1 MHDQLGFIP
10 EIQCWFRIEN
20 LINVNSWKKK
30 KTRDL
35 VNTCR
40 ESIWLNTTSIHYVFK
55 VRKLRKEVIFV
66 NLIKDIYKKVTIIFS
81 GRKTR
86 FFPHKIRVK
95 VRKSSLTTP
104 IQHKNRSLS
113 NKCSMVTKRNKTHAD
128 WKGRNQAVPVLRW
141 NVALYT
147 KLHRIKTIPRTNE
160 FSKFAGIRSKHTSQL
175 YFSMLAMYIG
185 YQNFNR

>member
-1 MHDQLGFIP
+1 MK
-10 EIQCWFRIEN
+10 EE
-20 LINVNSWKKK
+20 
-30 KTRDL
+30 KTNDHII
-35 VNTCR
+35 TCR

-66 NLIKDIYKKVTIIFS
+66 NLIKDIYKKATIILS
-81 GRKTR
+81 GRNTR

-95 VRKSSLTTP
+95 VRMSSLTTP
-104 IQHKNRSLS
+104 IQHKNRNLS
-113 NKCSMVTKRNKTHAD
+113 NKCSMVRKRNKTHAD

-141 NVALYT
+141 NDALYT
-147 KLHRIKTIPRTNE
+147 KLHIIKAIPRTNE
-160 FSKFAGIRSKHTSQL
+160 FSKVAGIRSKHRSQL